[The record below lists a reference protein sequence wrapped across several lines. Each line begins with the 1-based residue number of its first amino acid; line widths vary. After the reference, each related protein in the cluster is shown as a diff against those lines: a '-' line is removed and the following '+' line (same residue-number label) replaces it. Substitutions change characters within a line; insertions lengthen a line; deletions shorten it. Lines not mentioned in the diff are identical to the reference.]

1 MIECAEPNWVT
12 IGFENGMSIRVWVV
26 CVVKASALMPGDKW
40 AIGLQAQGARMHEWI
55 CAGADIDSEAMIKI
69 EHTRAT
75 ATGFVCWN
83 SLIDVSWMQVYSP
96 LLPAAHSRTPHALR
110 GRFGFLLQRNCND
123 SKIICHFEYVSLS
136 LLSRL
141 QYFDWMLQ
149 FEPNDHKIRYTP
161 INQRDIVR
169 YLPIVHCARSK
180 HSRTLARAT
189 TSTTDSTR
197 SRLPVS
203 HKKKEKKFNIFNMFS
218 RMLVALPLI
227 AHVSCARCEFDFN
240 LHVNTNK
247 LLHANDLFWLQLL
260 C

>member
-83 SLIDVSWMQVYSP
+83 SLIDVVWMQVYSP

-110 GRFGFLLQRNCND
+110 GRFL
-123 SKIICHFEYVSLS
+123 
-136 LLSRL
+136 LLSGLVVSFSAIATIPKSFVTLNMCHCRCC
-141 QYFDWMLQ
+141 
-149 FEPNDHKIRYTP
+149 
-161 INQRDIVR
+161 RDCNI
-169 YLPIVHCARSK
+169 LTECCS
-180 HSRTLARAT
+180 SNRTT
-189 TSTTDSTR
+189 TKSDT
-197 SRLPVS
+197 
-203 HKKKEKKFNIFNMFS
+203 H
-218 RMLVALPLI
+218 
-227 AHVSCARCEFDFN
+227 
-240 LHVNTNK
+240 
-247 LLHANDLFWLQLL
+247 Q
-260 C
+260 